1 MVSVG
6 WGVLDKFKLNRPE
19 CQDHDVGLVRHDVDA
34 EYTCIKFPGFTSV
47 SDTD

>member
-1 MVSVG
+1 VVSVG
-6 WGVLDKFKLNRPE
+6 CGVLDKFKPGRPE
-19 CQDHDVGLVRHDVDA
+19 CHDHDVGLVRLDVDA